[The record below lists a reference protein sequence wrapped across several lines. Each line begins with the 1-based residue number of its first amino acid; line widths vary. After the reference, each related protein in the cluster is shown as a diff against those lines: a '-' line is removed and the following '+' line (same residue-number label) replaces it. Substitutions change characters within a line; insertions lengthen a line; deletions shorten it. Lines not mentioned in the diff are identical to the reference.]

1 MSDLTEEEKRIWR
14 ADFENMIAS
23 LRREIDDSTSLT
35 KEEKEGWHRFLT
47 QCLVSSN
54 GAPDK
59 LQSMSETNSAT
70 AVALVKHVIRGP
82 ENLRA
87 VLRTEIPRLLDEA
100 KKKEQADE
108 KELLERDREQLD
120 AHASKIVWFFTEIAD
135 LTPKQ
140 WLVLGALGVYVILKL
155 FSAPDGAVNAAL
167 AKLIS
172 LLT

>member
-1 MSDLTEEEKRIWR
+1 MDLTAEEKRILR
-14 ADFENMIAS
+14 QDFENMVDS
-23 LRREIDDSTSLT
+23 LRREIDASDSIP
-35 KEEKEGWHRFLT
+35 KEEKEHLHRLLT

-59 LQSMSETNSAT
+59 LQSMSVTGSST
-70 AVALVKHVIRGP
+70 CIALVKHVVRGP

-108 KELLERDREQLD
+108 EERLERDREQLG
-120 AHASKIVWFFTEIAD
+120 ARASKLVWFFTEIAN